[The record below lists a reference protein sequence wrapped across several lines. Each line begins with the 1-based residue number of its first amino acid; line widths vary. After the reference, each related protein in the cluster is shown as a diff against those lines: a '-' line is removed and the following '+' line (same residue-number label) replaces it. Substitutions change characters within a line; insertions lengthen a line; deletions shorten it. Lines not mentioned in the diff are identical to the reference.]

1 MKPDIQIFEVDESL
15 LEKGIEE
22 MLPLVSE
29 QRQRQAMSFRFPFG
43 RFASLKSY
51 CMLSD
56 MTGLRNFEF
65 GYGAHGKPSII
76 GRPDI
81 HFSISHCR
89 KAIAVA
95 VSDFPVGI
103 DIECERRIDDALIR
117 HTMNEAERA
126 VIEADANPV
135 MEFLRL
141 WTRKEAVL
149 KLRGTGIT
157 DDLFSV
163 LSGPEIVT
171 TSGKPDYVWSVAR
184 FGLPRSAGWVETE
197 DRTYLA

>member
-1 MKPDIQIFEVDESL
+1 M
-15 LEKGIEE
+15 
-22 MLPLVSE
+22 
-29 QRQRQAMSFRFPFG
+29 
-43 RFASLKSY
+43 
-51 CMLSD
+51 
-56 MTGLRNFEF
+56 
-65 GYGAHGKPSII
+65 
-76 GRPDI
+76 
-81 HFSISHCR
+81 
-89 KAIAVA
+89 
-95 VSDFPVGI
+95 SDFPVGI

-171 TSGKPDYVWSVAR
+171 TSGKSDYVWSVAR